1 MADPNYYFIHN
12 DQAEAKN
19 NVNFKVKPKPF
30 NNCGFSILG
39 DLRNFAEKCNSA
51 YDFKI
56 ISKST
61 HLLCLLKSSEVLKEV
76 LLVGVDENIV
86 TISQFSVENI
96 QNSLEGFSHSF
107 VIPFHTEL
115 NSFEVYAEG
124 QFLAIIIPKY

>member
-39 DLRNFAEKCNSA
+39 DLRNFSEKCNSA
-51 YDFKI
+51 YDLKI

-61 HLLCLLKSSEVLKEV
+61 HLLCLLKSSEVLKEL
-76 LLVGVDENIV
+76 LLVGVDENL
-86 TISQFSVENI
+86 
-96 QNSLEGFSHSF
+96 SLIH
-107 VIPFHTEL
+107 I
-115 NSFEVYAEG
+115 
-124 QFLAIIIPKY
+124 

>member
-12 DQAEAKN
+12 DQLEAKN
-19 NVNFKVKPKPF
+19 NFNFKVKLKPF
-30 NNCGFSILG
+30 SNCDLDIFE
-39 DLRNFAEKCNSA
+39 DLRNFAEKCSSA

-56 ISKST
+56 ITRST

-76 LLVGVDENIV
+76 LLVGTDENIV
-86 TISQFSVENI
+86 TISQFSVEHRE
-96 QNSLEGFSHSF
+96 NSLEGFSHSF

-115 NSFEVYAEG
+115 NLFEFYAEG